1 MAAAKRYPEE
11 LKARAVGMVRD
22 LERELG
28 PGRGA
33 IARVAR
39 QLGLNPE
46 TLRHWVRHEE
56 KAERPSGG
64 RVVES
69 ESDKDTR
76 IADMEREMRELRRA
90 NEILRLAAAFFAKEV
105 DLQPPR

>member
-1 MAAAKRYPEE
+1 MAASKRYPVE
-11 LKARAVGMVRD
+11 LKARAVGMVRE

-33 IARVAR
+33 IAQVAR
-39 QLGLNPE
+39 QLGVNAE
-46 TLRHWVRHEE
+46 TLRQWVRHDE
-56 KAERPSGG
+56 KPQRPSGG
-64 RVVES
+64 QAV

-76 IADMEREMRELRRA
+76 IAEMEREVRELRRA